1 MKQLTSCLALA
12 LSLALL
18 PSPGRASLFF
28 SEYVEGSS
36 YNKALEIFNPTTETL
51 NLADY
56 DINIYYNGGSDPT
69 TYSLEETWLSPGTVA
84 VIAHTSAVDALKSK
98 ADFLL
103 GMSFNGDD
111 AISLIDS
118 DNNNCD
124 VIGQIGHDPGSLW
137 GDEAKG
143 TQDMTLF
150 RNPEILTGDP
160 DGSDPFLLT
169 EWTALP
175 LNDFSG
181 LGSHEVNAVPL
192 PPAVLLLGTG
202 LLGVLG
208 VGRVWEK
215 AFFS

>member
-1 MKQLTSCLALA
+1 MKQLTSCFALA

-36 YNKALEIFNPTTETL
+36 YNKALEIFNPTTGAVD
-51 NLADY
+51 LADY
-56 DINIYYNGGSDPT
+56 SIRVYWNGAATPSRT
-69 TYSLEETWLSPGTVA
+69 ISLSGTLETHEVFVLS
-84 VIAHTSAVDALKSK
+84 HTSFEK
-98 ADFLL
+98 ADTLADL
-103 GMSFNGDD
+103 TSGSLSFTGND
-111 AISLIDS
+111 AVELYGFDTTW
-118 DNNNCD
+118 D
-124 VIGQIGHDPGSLW
+124 VIGQIGFNPGDFW
-137 GDEAKG
+137 GDEDLK

-175 LNDFSG
+175 KDDFSG

-192 PPAVLLLGTG
+192 PPAVLLLGSG

-208 VGRVWEK
+208 LGRVWERVS
-215 AFFS
+215 FS